1 MKSPLEMPLRSSW
14 KNNWEVIRLAART
27 AGATLSN
34 YDEVLK
40 TYYLDGVQD
49 YLNHS
54 HILKDLIEVNEKD
67 ITGKSA
73 TIENHYG
80 RSSGTAAVGDGGDL
94 PTSAYQKFQTSTVP
108 MKYIYG
114 RIEVTGPGIA
124 ATRNAKGA
132 YGKTLDTEVRGIAND
147 LAKEVNRMDW
157 GCGYG
162 TLARWQ
168 SGATTTIVLQKK
180 YRGAAAGGDG
190 FGSAFGGK
198 YLDKRTDCVAVVAA
212 SLSASG
218 SYTVDST
225 ALTVSALTKGTAGT
239 DTVTITNA
247 AVSEA
252 AGTFY
257 VRGNATQQS
266 LGTYASAGA
275 HRKESMGIR
284 GLVTDTDLDEIALTD
299 GTNTGGQTNDPLQ
312 GLAVGTYS
320 WFKSIVDS
328 HSSGR
333 YAGQR
338 ALSLTLMQTMFDMV
352 EEQAGK
358 DFGPSLMLTTRALRR
373 EYLELVRANKTF
385 VNTMTLDGGWKALDY
400 NGVPFTVDND
410 AIDGEI
416 YFLTLQD
423 IQMYRM
429 SDYDWMQKD
438 GAVLSRISGYDI
450 YEAVLFRYHEMG
462 IKNRATQ
469 GVITDLAYT
478 KSSVEGYGG

>member
-1 MKSPLEMPLRSSW
+1 MPQKLILT
-14 KNNWEVIRLAART
+14 NNWEVIRLAART

-54 HILKDLIEVNEKD
+54 HILKDLIEVNETD

-94 PTSAYQKFQTSTVP
+94 PTSAYQQFQTSTVP
-108 MKYIYG
+108 MKYVYG
-114 RIEVTGPGIA
+114 RIEVTGPNIA

-157 GCGYG
+157 GAGYG

-168 SGATTTIVLQKK
+168 SGATTSIVLQKK
-180 YRGAAAGGDG
+180 YRGTAAGGDG

-198 YLDKRTDCVAVVAA
+198 YLDKRTDCVAVVTATLGT
-212 SLSASG
+212 SSG
-218 SYTVDST
+218 TYTVDST

-239 DTVTITNA
+239 DTITVTNA

-257 VRGNATQQS
+257 VRGNGTQQS
-266 LGTYASAGA
+266 LGTLTTLGGQ
-275 HRKESMGIR
+275 RKESMGIR
-284 GLVTDTDLDEIALTD
+284 GLVTDTNLDVISMKSAASTEGAATANI
-299 GTNTGGQTNDPLQ
+299 DPLQ
-312 GLAVGTYS
+312 GLAIATYP

-358 DFGPSLMLTTRALRR
+358 AFGPTLMLTTRALRR

-385 VNTMTLDGGWKALDY
+385 VNTMDLDGGWTALDY

-416 YFLTLQD
+416 YFLTLAD

>member
-1 MKSPLEMPLRSSW
+1 MI
-14 KNNWEVIRLAART
+14 NNWEVIRLTART

-40 TYYLDGVQD
+40 TYYLDGIQD
-49 YLNHS
+49 YLNNS
-54 HILKDLIEVNEKD
+54 TILKNLIEVNEKD
-67 ITGKSA
+67 ITGKDA
-73 TIENHYG
+73 TIEMHYG

-94 PTSAYQKFQTSTVP
+94 PTSAYQKFQTATVP
-108 MKYIYG
+108 MKYVYG
-114 RIEVTGPGIA
+114 RIEVTGPSIA
-124 ATRNAKGA
+124 ATRNSKGA
-132 YGKTLDTEVRGIAND
+132 YGKALDTEVRGIVND
-147 LAKEVNRMDW
+147 LSKEVNRMDW
-157 GCGYG
+157 GAGYG
-162 TLARWQ
+162 LLARWQ
-168 SGATTTIVLQKK
+168 SGSSTAIVLQKK
-180 YRGAAAGGDG
+180 YRGCAAGGDA

-198 YLDKRTDCVAVVAA
+198 YLDKRTDCVAVVC
-212 SLSASG
+212 SSISSATSA

-239 DTVTITNA
+239 DTLTITDA
-247 AVSEA
+247 AVTEA
-252 AGTFY
+252 ASTFY

-266 LGTYASAGA
+266 LGTAAASGG
-275 HRKESMGIR
+275 HRKESMGLR
-284 GLVTDTDLDEIALTD
+284 GLVTDQNIDDISISD
-299 GTNTGGQTNDPLQ
+299 GTNTGLGTTSPGVDALQ
-312 GLAVGTYS
+312 GLAVGTYT

-358 DFGPSLMLTTRALRR
+358 DFGPTLMLTTRAIRR

-385 VNTMTLDGGWKALDY
+385 VNTMELDGGWTALDY

-416 YFLTLQD
+416 YFLTLAD

-450 YEAVLFRYHEMG
+450 YEAVLYRYHEMG

-469 GVITDLAYT
+469 GVITDIAYT

>member
-1 MKSPLEMPLRSSW
+1 MI
-14 KNNWEVIRLAART
+14 NNWEVIRLTART

-40 TYYLDGVQD
+40 TYYLEGIQD
-49 YLNHS
+49 YLNNS
-54 HILKDLIEVNEKD
+54 TILKNLIEVNEKD
-67 ITGKSA
+67 ITGKDA
-73 TIENHYG
+73 TIEMHYG

-94 PTSAYQKFQTSTVP
+94 PTSAYQKFQTATVP
-108 MKYIYG
+108 MKYVYG
-114 RIEVTGPGIA
+114 RIEVTGPSIA
-124 ATRNAKGA
+124 ATRNSKGA
-132 YGKTLDTEVRGIAND
+132 YGKALDTEVRGIVND
-147 LAKEVNRMDW
+147 LSKEVNRMDW
-157 GCGYG
+157 GAGYG
-162 TLARWQ
+162 LLARWQ
-168 SGATTTIVLQKK
+168 SGSSTAIVLQKK
-180 YRGAAAGGDG
+180 YRGCAAGGDA

-198 YLDKRTDCVAVVAA
+198 YLDKRTDCVAVVC
-212 SLSASG
+212 SSISSATSA

-239 DTVTITNA
+239 DTLTITDA
-247 AVSEA
+247 AVTEA
-252 AGTFY
+252 ASTFY

-266 LGTYASAGA
+266 LGTAAASGG
-275 HRKESMGIR
+275 HRKESMGLR
-284 GLVTDTDLDEIALTD
+284 GLVTDTNIDDISISD
-299 GTNTGGQTNDPLQ
+299 GTNTGLGTTSPGVDALQ
-312 GLAVGTYS
+312 GLAVGTYT

-358 DFGPSLMLTTRALRR
+358 DFGPTLMLTTRAIRR

-385 VNTMTLDGGWKALDY
+385 VNTMELDGGWTALDY

-416 YFLTLQD
+416 YFLTLAD

-450 YEAVLFRYHEMG
+450 YEAVLYRYHEMG

-469 GVITDLAYT
+469 GVITDIAYT

>member
-1 MKSPLEMPLRSSW
+1 MI
-14 KNNWEVIRLAART
+14 NNWEVIRLTART

-40 TYYLDGVQD
+40 TYYLDGIQD
-49 YLNHS
+49 YLNNS
-54 HILKDLIEVNEKD
+54 TILKNLIEVNEKD
-67 ITGKSA
+67 ITGKDA
-73 TIENHYG
+73 TIEMHYG

-94 PTSAYQKFQTSTVP
+94 PTSAYQKFQTATVP
-108 MKYIYG
+108 MKYVYG
-114 RIEVTGPGIA
+114 RIEVTGPSIA

-132 YGKTLDTEVRGIAND
+132 YGKALDTEVRGIVND
-147 LAKEVNRMDW
+147 LSKEVNRMDW
-157 GCGYG
+157 GAGYG
-162 TLARWQ
+162 LLARWQ
-168 SGATTTIVLQKK
+168 SGSSTAIVLQKK
-180 YRGAAAGGDG
+180 YRGCAAGGDA

-198 YLDKRTDCVAVVAA
+198 YLDKRTDCVAVVC
-212 SLSASG
+212 SSISSATSA

-239 DTVTITNA
+239 DTLTITDA
-247 AVSEA
+247 AVTEA
-252 AGTFY
+252 ASTFY

-266 LGTYASAGA
+266 LGTAAASGG
-275 HRKESMGIR
+275 HRKESMGLR
-284 GLVTDTDLDEIALTD
+284 GLVTDTNIDDISISD
-299 GTNTGGQTNDPLQ
+299 GTNTGLGTTSPGVDALQ
-312 GLAVGTYS
+312 GLAVGTYT

-358 DFGPSLMLTTRALRR
+358 DFGPTLMLTTRAIRR

-385 VNTMTLDGGWKALDY
+385 VNTMELDGGWTALDY

-416 YFLTLQD
+416 YFLTLAD

-450 YEAVLFRYHEMG
+450 YEAVLYRYHEMG

-469 GVITDLAYT
+469 GVITDIAYT

>member
-1 MKSPLEMPLRSSW
+1 MI
-14 KNNWEVIRLAART
+14 NNWEVIRLTART

-49 YLNHS
+49 YLNNS
-54 HILKDLIEVNEKD
+54 TILKNLIEVNEKD
-67 ITGKSA
+67 ITGKDA
-73 TIENHYG
+73 TIEMHYG

-94 PTSAYQKFQTSTVP
+94 PTSAYQKFQTATVP
-108 MKYIYG
+108 MKYVYG
-114 RIEVTGPGIA
+114 RIEVTGPSIA
-124 ATRNAKGA
+124 ATRNSKGA
-132 YGKTLDTEVRGIAND
+132 YGKALDTEVRGIVND
-147 LAKEVNRMDW
+147 LSKEVNRMDW
-157 GCGYG
+157 GAGYG
-162 TLARWQ
+162 LLARWQ
-168 SGATTTIVLQKK
+168 SGSSTAIVLQKK
-180 YRGAAAGGDG
+180 YRGCAAGGDA

-198 YLDKRTDCVAVVAA
+198 YLDKRTDCVAVVC
-212 SLSASG
+212 SSISSATSA

-239 DTVTITNA
+239 DTLTITDA
-247 AVSEA
+247 AVTEA
-252 AGTFY
+252 ASTFY

-266 LGTYASAGA
+266 LGTAAASGG
-275 HRKESMGIR
+275 HRKESMGLR
-284 GLVTDTDLDEIALTD
+284 GLVTDTNIDDISISD
-299 GTNTGGQTNDPLQ
+299 GTNTGLGTTSPGVDALQ
-312 GLAVGTYS
+312 GLAVGTYT

-358 DFGPSLMLTTRALRR
+358 DFGPTLMLTTRAIRR

-385 VNTMTLDGGWKALDY
+385 VNTMELDGGWTALDY

-416 YFLTLQD
+416 YFLTLAD

-429 SDYDWMQKD
+429 SDYNWMQKD

-450 YEAVLFRYHEMG
+450 YEAVLYRYHEMG

-469 GVITDLAYT
+469 GVITDIAYT

>member
-1 MKSPLEMPLRSSW
+1 MI
-14 KNNWEVIRLAART
+14 NNWEVIRLTART

-40 TYYLDGVQD
+40 TYYLEGIQD
-49 YLNHS
+49 YLNNS
-54 HILKDLIEVNEKD
+54 TILKNLIEVNEKD
-67 ITGKSA
+67 ITGKDA
-73 TIENHYG
+73 TIEMHYG

-94 PTSAYQKFQTSTVP
+94 PTSAYQKFQTATVP
-108 MKYIYG
+108 MKYVYG
-114 RIEVTGPGIA
+114 RIEVTGPSIA

-132 YGKTLDTEVRGIAND
+132 YGKALDTEVRGIVND
-147 LAKEVNRMDW
+147 LSKEVNRMDW
-157 GCGYG
+157 GAGYG
-162 TLARWQ
+162 LLARWQ
-168 SGATTTIVLQKK
+168 SGSSTAIVLQKK
-180 YRGAAAGGDG
+180 YRGCAAGGDA

-198 YLDKRTDCVAVVAA
+198 YLDKRTDCVAVVC
-212 SLSASG
+212 SSISSATSA

-239 DTVTITNA
+239 DTLTITD
-247 AVSEA
+247 AVVTEA
-252 AGTFY
+252 ASTFY

-266 LGTYASAGA
+266 LGTAAASGG
-275 HRKESMGIR
+275 HRKESMGLR
-284 GLVTDTDLDEIALTD
+284 GLVTDTNIDDISISD
-299 GTNTGGQTNDPLQ
+299 GTNTGLGTTSPGVDALQ
-312 GLAVGTYS
+312 GLAVGTYT

-358 DFGPSLMLTTRALRR
+358 DFGPTLMLTTRAIRR

-385 VNTMTLDGGWKALDY
+385 VNTMELDGGWTALDY

-416 YFLTLQD
+416 YFLTLAD

-450 YEAVLFRYHEMG
+450 YEAVLYRYHEMG

-469 GVITDLAYT
+469 GVITDIAYT